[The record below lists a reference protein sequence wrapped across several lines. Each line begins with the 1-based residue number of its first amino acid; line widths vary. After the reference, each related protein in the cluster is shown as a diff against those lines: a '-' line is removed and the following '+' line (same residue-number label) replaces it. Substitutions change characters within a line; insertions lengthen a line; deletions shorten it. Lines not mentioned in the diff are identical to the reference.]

1 MRRLLLALLFCLL
14 AVPAAAQVAFVQ
26 GGHNKT
32 PAGTHS
38 SPLDTTIPATNDG
51 NTLVVAV
58 GNGDEPAAVQ
68 TVTAVEATGASF
80 FLQGALTNG
89 NARAELWTAR
99 NVAAGITSV
108 RVTWTAPTVGVVNI
122 GEYSGV
128 QGLGAIATASGSSTN
143 PTISLATYNNNNIV
157 ACVFSEEGL
166 GTGQITAATTG
177 TFRSS
182 DYALGDGAP
191 DVASALIDNT
201 SATPASVTCTATN
214 ASTNNWAAVA
224 LDLRSVFVPA
234 ASVTGTTTLGGAV
247 GLQ

>member
-14 AVPAAAQVAFVQ
+14 AVPATAKVAFGQ
-26 GGHNKT
+26 GAQNKT
-32 PAGTHS
+32 PAGPHS

-108 RVTWTAPTVGVVNI
+108 RVTWA
-122 GEYSGV
+122 
-128 QGLGAIATASGSSTN
+128 
-143 PTISLATYNNNNIV
+143 
-157 ACVFSEEGL
+157 
-166 GTGQITAATTG
+166 AATVRG
-177 TFRSS
+177 
-182 DYALGDGAP
+182 
-191 DVASALIDNT
+191 
-201 SATPASVTCTATN
+201 
-214 ASTNNWAAVA
+214 
-224 LDLRSVFVPA
+224 
-234 ASVTGTTTLGGAV
+234 
-247 GLQ
+247 